1 MRWELEEEGM
11 GETHGSPQG
20 FFKALLYRTIK
31 ALVSWL
37 RPSLC
42 LDLGLKVATTSLLF
56 KFVSSHL
63 YYEVPGPRWGGAG
76 EIHEHSSLQ
85 RSGLLLIFLSLTHLT
100 LVPSAEYGLT
110 RLKHYIG
117 LAVD

>member
-1 MRWELEEEGM
+1 MRWELEEEEM

-20 FFKALLYRTIK
+20 FLKALLYGTIK
-31 ALVSWL
+31 ALVSLL

-42 LDLGLKVATTSLLF
+42 LDLGLKVAMTSLLL
-56 KFVSSHL
+56 KFLSSHL

-85 RSGLLLIFLSLTHLT
+85 KSGLLLIFLSPTHLN
-100 LVPSAEYGLT
+100 LVPSA
-110 RLKHYIG
+110 
-117 LAVD
+117 D